1 LWIGRPQLSG
11 NLLEARRIENMGY
24 GDSAQKLSSAR
35 SQEEVVEHV
44 RLLKQVVNE
53 AAGEKT
59 PEA

>member
-1 LWIGRPQLSG
+1 MQLQQRV
-11 NLLEARRIENMGY
+11 NYRY
-24 GDSAQKLSSAR
+24 GLA
-35 SQEEVVEHV
+35 

>member
-1 LWIGRPQLSG
+1 VNSNVKQHAMADIY
-11 NLLEARRIENMGY
+11 EA
-24 GDSAQKLSSAR
+24 
-35 SQEEVVEHV
+35 H